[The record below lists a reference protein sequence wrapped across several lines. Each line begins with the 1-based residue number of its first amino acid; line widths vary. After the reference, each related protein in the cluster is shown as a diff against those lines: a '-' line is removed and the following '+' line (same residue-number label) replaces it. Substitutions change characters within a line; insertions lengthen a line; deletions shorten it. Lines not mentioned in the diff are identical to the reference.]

1 MALQAIIFLLLGIV
15 ILILVAIN
23 GFLLWYFYKTDK
35 KIDALL
41 EKGLSPTNF
50 GYDKKTGKL
59 IRVKNRTKLVGDEI
73 KDFKDIFLSQK
84 EKNNDL
90 EEQIKEA
97 FLKIKNLD
105 NISERTIQ
113 KVGVVRFNPFNDL
126 GGNQSFVIALLDN
139 QNNGFVI
146 SSLFI
151 KEGNRV
157 YAKFINAGKSDH
169 LLSKEEMEA
178 ISHANAR

>member
-23 GFLLWYFYKTDK
+23 GFLLWYFYKTNK
-35 KIDALL
+35 KIDTLL
-41 EKGLSPTNF
+41 KKG
-50 GYDKKTGKL
+50 K
-59 IRVKNRTKLVGDEI
+59 I
-73 KDFKDIFLSQK
+73 KDLKNIFVSKK
-84 EKNNDL
+84 EKNKDL

-178 ISHANAR
+178 ISRANAR